1 MIKVILADHQE
12 LFRMGMAQ
20 ELAEVDDIRIVG
32 EPQSPEQLLNQLE
45 ESNPHVL
52 ILSTAFLPAF
62 TEIRRILKRRQ
73 TALLVLAEE
82 NDQAAYTRWLRARG
96 IVYRSMDGPLFIDAM
111 RRVARGEL
119 FIQPDSSDARKTGA
133 EVMENEQDS
142 THL

>member
-20 ELAEVDDIRIVG
+20 VLAEVDDIRIVG

>member
-1 MIKVILADHQE
+1 MIKVILADHQA
-12 LFRMGMAQ
+12 LFRIGMVRV
-20 ELAEVDDIRIVG
+20 LAEVDDICIVG
-32 EPQSPEQLLNQLE
+32 EPQSADQLLDQLD
-45 ESNPHVL
+45 ESNPDVL

>member
-1 MIKVILADHQE
+1 MIKVILADHQA
-12 LFRMGMAQ
+12 LFRIGMVRV
-20 ELAEVDDIRIVG
+20 LAEVDDICIVG
-32 EPQSPEQLLNQLE
+32 EPRSAEQLLDQLD
-45 ESNPHVL
+45 ESNADVL

-62 TEIRRILKRRQ
+62 KEIRRMLQRRQ
-73 TALLVLAEE
+73 TALLVLADES
-82 NDQAAYTRWLRARG
+82 DQAAYTFWLRARG
-96 IVYRSMDGPLFIDAM
+96 LIYRSVDAPLFIDAM